1 MTDSN
6 LKQIPY
12 GETDFS
18 VIQQENFAYV
28 DKTQFIEA
36 LEKAG
41 TRFPFI
47 VRPRRFGK
55 SLFTQILQAYY
66 DKSAAKDFEVNFAN
80 TYIGKHKT
88 ALANQ
93 FYVLNFDFSGFGAD
107 KDVSEGF
114 SSNVCTGL
122 QDFFMRYPH
131 PKQEEVLSLSK
142 ESASRLLKEF
152 CKVVLPETKG
162 KLFVII
168 DEYDQFT
175 NEILSKD
182 VEAFKVITSG
192 KGFVKDFYTTLKSY
206 GKDSKISR
214 IFITGVTSI
223 SLDSMTS
230 GFSIAENLS
239 NDSNFAGMFGFTEE
253 ELRKLIPQIVD
264 LTPLGKGI
272 DEVLSRMKELYN
284 GYRFSPDSDVSVF
297 NSSMCLYYLK
307 SLRKLNREPAQV
319 FDPSVSS
326 DLSKIHGILSLGEP
340 EVVEDI
346 VKRAIRKEPIEFSGA
361 PEVLNLQASPN
372 FDKEKVLSALLYMG
386 YLTFAPRS
394 MNLVVPNRTI
404 AQQFFDVY
412 FQYIRN
418 LPYWMQTKLSLYA
431 EALNCLYKGDAKPL
445 IEKIASVLETS
456 FGKNASLHL
465 RESDFQ
471 TALVMVTN
479 LASEYDSLTEFE
491 VGDAEKHRADLWLF
505 SSNEKKPSYLFEL
518 KYLTKEKGTGAAV
531 KKALDNAKKQ
541 LNAEGEGRALQKYPA
556 IKRVAAVF
564 VGTQLTAF
572 SQED

>member
-564 VGTQLTAF
+564 VGTELTAF

>member
-1 MTDSN
+1 MTDLN

-18 VIQQENFAYV
+18 VIQRENFAYV

-66 DKSAAKDFEVNFAN
+66 DKVAEKDFEANFAN

-114 SSNVCTGL
+114 SSNVCAGL

-131 PKQEEVLSLSK
+131 PKQEEILSLSK

-152 CKVVLPETKG
+152 FKAVLPDTKG

-182 VEAFKVITSG
+182 VEAFKVITSA

-230 GFSIAENLS
+230 GFSIATNLTI
-239 NDSNFAGMFGFTEE
+239 DPRFVAMFGFTEE
-253 ELRKLIPQIVD
+253 ELRRLITELIDVKLYGKSVDEIV
-264 LTPLGKGI
+264 
-272 DEVLSRMKELYN
+272 SRMKELYN
-284 GYRFSPDSDVSVF
+284 GYRFSPKATVSLF
-297 NSSMCLYYLK
+297 NSSMCLYYLNHI
-307 SLRKLNREPAQV
+307 RIWNEEPVQLI
-319 FDPSVSS
+319 DPSVSS
-326 DLSKIHGILSLGEP
+326 DLSKVHGILSLGDRKDVEGI
-340 EVVEDI
+340 VV
-346 VKRAIRKEPIEFSGA
+346 RAIHKEPIEFSG
-361 PEVLNLQASPN
+361 PPDVLNLQKSSVLKKRN
-372 FDKEKVLSALLYMG
+372 ILSALFYMG
-386 YLTFAPRS
+386 YLTFAPS
-394 MNLVVPNRTI
+394 SPNLVVPNRTI
-404 AQQFFDVY
+404 AQQFFDEY
-412 FQYIRN
+412 FQYVRS
-418 LPYWMQTKLSLYA
+418 LPLREETMEFDYA
-431 EALNCLYKGDAKPL
+431 EVLSCLYKGDAKPL
-445 IEKIASVLETS
+445 IEKVASVLESS

-471 TALVMVTN
+471 IALVMVTN
-479 LASEYDSLTEFE
+479 LASGYDSLTEFE
-491 VGDAEKHRADLWLF
+491 VGDKEKHRADLWLF
-505 SSNEKKPSYLFEL
+505 SSNKKKPSYLFEL
-518 KYLTKEKGTGAAV
+518 KYLTKEKGTDAAV
-531 KKALDNAKKQ
+531 KKAFDNAKNQ
-541 LNAEGEGRALQKYPA
+541 LSAEAEGLALKNYA
-556 IKRVAAVF
+556 TVKRVVAVF
-564 VGTQLTAF
+564 VGTKLAAF
-572 SQED
+572 SQEG

>member
-6 LKQIPY
+6 LKRIPY
-12 GETDFS
+12 GETYFPYM
-18 VIQQENFAYV
+18 QRGNFAYV
-28 DKTQFIEA
+28 DKTRFIEA
-36 LEKAG
+36 LENEG
-41 TRFPFI
+41 TRYPFI
-47 VRPRRFGK
+47 LRPRRFGK

-66 DKSAAKDFEVNFAN
+66 DKAAAKDFDANFAD
-80 TYIGKHKT
+80 TYIGRHKT

-107 KDVSEGF
+107 KNLSEGF
-114 SSNVCTGL
+114 SSCVLAGL
-122 QDFFMRYPH
+122 QNFFMRYPH
-131 PKQEEVLSLSK
+131 LKQESVLSLRK

-152 CKVVLPETKG
+152 CAVVLPEAYG
-162 KLFVII
+162 KLYVVI

-175 NEILSKD
+175 NDILSKD
-182 VEAFKVITSG
+182 VEAFKKITSG
-192 KGFVKDFYTTLKSY
+192 EGFVKDFYTTLKSF
-206 GKDSKISR
+206 GKDGSIDR
-214 IFITGVTSI
+214 IFVTGVTSI

-264 LTPLGKGI
+264 LKFLGKGI

-307 SLRKLNREPAQV
+307 SLRKLNREPAQL
-319 FDPSVSS
+319 FDPSVST
-326 DLSKIHGILSLGEP
+326 DLSKVHGILSLGDLQ
-340 EVVEDI
+340 VVEDI
-346 VKRAIRKEPIEFSGA
+346 VVQTIRKEPIKFSET
-361 PEVLNLQASPN
+361 PDVLNLQKTSVLSKRN
-372 FDKEKVLSALLYMG
+372 ILSALFYMG
-386 YLTFAPRS
+386 YLTFAPGS
-394 MNLVVPNRTI
+394 PNLVVPNRTI
-404 AQQFFDVY
+404 AQQFFDEY

-418 LPYWMQTKLSLYA
+418 LPLWEVTSAFDYA
-431 EALNCLYKGDAKPL
+431 EALSSLYQGDAKPL
-445 IEKIASVLETS
+445 IEKIASVLKSS

-505 SSNEKKPSYLFEL
+505 SSNEKKPAYLFEL
-518 KYLTKEKGTGAAV
+518 KYLTKEKGTEAAV
-531 KKALDNAKKQ
+531 KKAFENAKKQ
-541 LNAEGEGRALQKYPA
+541 LNAESEGRALKSYPA

-564 VGTQLTAF
+564 VGTKLAAF
-572 SQED
+572 SQEG

>member
-531 KKALDNAKKQ
+531 KKALENAKKQ

-564 VGTQLTAF
+564 VGTELTAF